1 MIANNKVVFLNISS
15 CIQCSKCIN
24 VCPMNV
30 FQKKDAILPIHGE
43 NCIQCQLCAK
53 NCPTNSLYIKESF
66 TNGLRI
72 ALREIFSTGLQ
83 DSYKSEK

>member
-1 MIANNKVVFLNISS
+1 MSEKISLDS
-15 CIQCSKCIN
+15 S
-24 VCPMNV
+24 
-30 FQKKDAILPIHGE
+30 D
-43 NCIQCQLCAK
+43 
-53 NCPTNSLYIKESF
+53 IKESF